1 MMPDTSATFLPC
13 FRYCCCSVLGSDLK
27 NVFDRLSNLEELT
40 DVLEVEDIS
49 LLLIVCSCLLV
60 RYKNFGLVD
69 NMSDVVQVVCIV
81 VVMGSVCNQATLIE
95 YIWGKKKSLLL
106 KGNVSIRSVECILD
120 GCLLKTSL
128 RC

>member
-95 YIWGKKKSLLL
+95 YIWGKKK
-106 KGNVSIRSVECILD
+106 VTSIERQRVD
-120 GCLLKTSL
+120 T
-128 RC
+128 

>member
-1 MMPDTSATFLPC
+1 M
-13 FRYCCCSVLGSDLK
+13 GSDLK